1 MKNSAQVI
9 NDHKFSQVVNVDI
22 QRSTFYRNS
31 GKKTSF
37 NAGLLVPVY
46 LDEVLPGDT
55 FDMKMSYVSRLTT
68 PIYPTMDNIDLEFFA
83 FYCPTR
89 VLWSGWEALNGENK
103 TSAWTPVSPPATVP
117 QSSGAV
123 VQSGSTMDYLGLP
136 VGLDTGKY
144 PVSVLPLRFYYRI
157 FNDWFRDQNFQAPTI
172 DTNGNP
178 VAMSGQP
185 SYYFTGS
192 LFPVNKKHDYF
203 SSCLPAPQKGSS
215 QLIPISLNQLIPV
228 ITGTANNSFTTLKGG
243 NASVASLRWAKA
255 SDGGNTQ
262 SGEGPF
268 LDEVLVHN
276 LNSDRT
282 DVVLNDLD
290 GDRINSVI
298 PRNLF
303 ADGRNMNISTSTISD
318 LRTAFQLQKLYEKDA
333 RSGTRYVEMLKAHFA
348 VDAQDYRLQR
358 TEFLGKISTK
368 VGIHQVAKTSSTDA
382 TSPQGNVAAFAYS
395 NGVGHLFNKS
405 FVEHGFVMIFA
416 VARQQKTYQQGVEK
430 FWFRKDRFDYYYPTL
445 ANISEQPV
453 RVKEIY
459 ALDTTPENG
468 EAVWGY
474 NEAWADYRY
483 KPSQVTGK
491 MRSGVTGSFAAY
503 HYADYYSSTPTLSDT
518 WLRDNSKD
526 NIDRTI
532 AVTSA
537 TADQIICD
545 LAFHCK
551 ATRPMPVYSIPGM
564 VDHF

>member
-22 QRSTFYRNS
+22 QRSTFNRNS

-46 LDEVLPGDT
+46 VDEVLPGDT

-83 FYCPTR
+83 FYSPTR
-89 VLWSGWEALNGENK
+89 LLFKDWAQLNGENK
-103 TSAWTPVSPPATVP
+103 TSAWVPGSPPATVP
-117 QSSGAV
+117 QFV
-123 VQSGSTMDYLGLP
+123 TNIVQTGSIADYLGLP
-136 VGLDTGKY
+136 VGFDSSKY
-144 PVSVLPLRFYYRI
+144 NISRLPVHMYYRVWSE
-157 FNDWFRDQNFQAPTI
+157 WFRDQNFQAPAFDDATVTYI
-172 DTNGNP
+172 VP
-178 VAMSGQP
+178 SGKGTWNL
-185 SYYFTGS
+185 STS
-192 LFPVNKKHDYF
+192 LLEVNKKHDYF

-228 ITGTANNSFTTLKGG
+228 ITGTTENSPGTLKGG
-243 NASVASLRWAKA
+243 ESSISQLKWANQATGLSASVTAGILNSYAAGGKTFT
-255 SDGGNTQ
+255 SDGSAGTAK
-262 SGEGPF
+262 
-268 LDEVLVHN
+268 
-276 LNSDRT
+276 T
-282 DVVLNDLD
+282 DVV
-290 GDRINSVI
+290 
-298 PRNLF
+298 PANLF
-303 ADGRNMNISTSTISD
+303 ADGRGMSISGSTISD
-318 LRTAFQLQKLYEKDA
+318 LRTAFQLQKLYERDA
-333 RSGTRYVEMLKAHFA
+333 RSGTRYVEMLKAHFG

-358 TEFLGKISTK
+358 TEYLGKVSTK

-395 NGVGHLFNKS
+395 SGAGSMFNKS
-405 FVEHGFVMIFA
+405 FVEHGFIMIFA
-416 VARQQKTYQQGVEK
+416 VARQEKTYQQGVEK
-430 FWFRKDRFDYYYPTL
+430 FWFRKDRFDFYYPAL

-453 RVKEIY
+453 KVKEIY
-459 ALDTTPENG
+459 ALDSTPANG

-483 KPSQVTGK
+483 KPSLVTGK
-491 MRSGVTGSFAAY
+491 MRSGVAGSFAAY

-518 WLRDNSKD
+518 WLKDNSKD

-532 AVTSA
+532 AVTSV

>member
-1 MKNSAQVI
+1 MKNSARVI

-22 QRSTFYRNS
+22 QRSTFNRNS

-37 NAGLLVPVY
+37 NAGYLVPVY

-68 PIYPTMDNIDLEFFA
+68 PIFPTMDNIDLEFFA
-83 FYCPTR
+83 FYCPSR
-89 VLWSGWEALNGENK
+89 VLWVGWEELNGENK
-103 TSAWTPVSPPATVP
+103 SSAWTPASSPATVP
-117 QSSGAV
+117 QYTAQDPV
-123 VQSGSTMDYLGLP
+123 ESGSLWDYLGLP
-136 VGLDTGKY
+136 VGFDVKKY
-144 PVSVLPLRFYYRI
+144 PISGLPTRFYYRI

-172 DTNGNP
+172 STAGIP
-178 VAMSGQP
+178 VRPSGI
-185 SYYFTGS
+185 SDYAKVGS
-192 LFPVNKKHDYF
+192 LLPVNKKHDYF

-228 ITGTANNSFTTLKGG
+228 ITGANVHSFDTLKAGATTISDLFWVKQSNGTGVAEGQLNTGG
-243 NASVASLRWAKA
+243 TSEYTFV
-255 SDGGNTQ
+255 SDAGTGTLIDKVV
-262 SGEGPF
+262 PA
-268 LDEVLVHN
+268 N
-276 LNSDRT
+276 LY
-282 DVVLNDLD
+282 
-290 GDRINSVI
+290 
-298 PRNLF
+298 
-303 ADGRNMNISTSTISD
+303 ADGRGLNISGSTISD
-318 LRTAFQLQKLYEKDA
+318 LRTAFQLQKLYERDA
-333 RSGTRYVEMLKAHFA
+333 RSGSRYVEMLKAHFG
-348 VDAQDYRLQR
+348 VDAQDYRVQR
-358 TEFLGKISTK
+358 TEYLGKISTK

-382 TSPQGNVAAFAYS
+382 TSPQGNVAAFAYTS
-395 NGVGHLFNKS
+395 GAGSMFNKS
-405 FVEHGFVMIFA
+405 FVEHGYIMICA
-416 VARQQKTYQQGVEK
+416 VARQEKTYQQGVEK
-430 FWFRKDRFDYYYPTL
+430 LWFRKDRFDFYYPTL

-459 ALDTTPENG
+459 ALDPTAANG

-503 HYADYYSSTPTLSDT
+503 HYADYYAQTPTLSDT
-518 WLRDNSKD
+518 WLRDNSKE

>member
-1 MKNSAQVI
+1 MRNSAHVV

-22 QRSTFYRNS
+22 QRSTFNRNS
-31 GKKTSF
+31 GKKTTF

-68 PIYPTMDNIDLEFFA
+68 PIFPTMDDIDLEFFA

-89 VLWSGWEALNGENK
+89 VLWSGWEELNGENK
-103 TSAWTPVSPPATVP
+103 TSAWTPVSAPATVP
-117 QSSGAV
+117 QYTTQV
-123 VQSGSTMDYLGLP
+123 PVQSGSLWDYFGLP
-136 VGLDTGKY
+136 VGYDVSKY
-144 PVSVLPLRFYYRI
+144 PITALPTRFYFRI

-172 DTNGNP
+172 SASGTP
-178 VAMSGQP
+178 VFPSGIQDY
-185 SYYFTGS
+185 SKAGS
-192 LFPVNKKHDYF
+192 LLPVNKKHDYF

-215 QLIPISLNQLIPV
+215 QLIPITLNALIPV
-228 ITGTANNSFTTLKGG
+228 ITKAGGPHSTAILQGG
-243 NASVASLRWAKA
+243 LGSIAGLSWA
-255 SDGGNTQ
+255 NQ
-262 SGEGPF
+262 SGTGSGPWNINALGTEHTETGTVGTTVGAF
-268 LDEVLVHN
+268 NDKVVPSNLV
-276 LNSDRT
+276 
-282 DVVLNDLD
+282 
-290 GDRINSVI
+290 
-298 PRNLF
+298 
-303 ADGRNMNISTSTISD
+303 ADGRGMNISGSTISD

-333 RSGTRYVEMLKAHFA
+333 RSGSRYVEMLKAHFG

-358 TEFLGKISTK
+358 TEYLGKISTK

-395 NGVGHLFNKS
+395 SGSGSMFNKS
-405 FVEHGFVMIFA
+405 FVEHGYIMICA
-416 VARQQKTYQQGVEK
+416 VARQEKTYQQGVEK
-430 FWFRKDRFDYYYPTL
+430 LWFRKDRFDFYYPAL

-453 RVKEIY
+453 KVKEIY
-459 ALDTTPENG
+459 ALDAVPANG

-491 MRSGVTGSFAAY
+491 MRSGVAGSFAAY
-503 HYADYYSSTPTLSDT
+503 HYADYYSATPTLSDT
-518 WLRDNSKD
+518 WLRDNSKE
-526 NIDRTI
+526 NLDRTI

-537 TADQIICD
+537 TADQILCD